1 VEYKTVTADSTG
13 KAEGFMLYQ
22 DLVYRFSR
30 IPVQLSM
37 RYMFYRTDNYAARIF
52 AYEDDVLYSYSI
64 PAFYDE
70 GNRSYLMAR
79 YDACKKLTF
88 WLKWGMTVMDDAS
101 TLGTG
106 PDEIEG
112 NAKSEIKLQVR
123 WVF

>member
-1 VEYKTVTADSTG
+1 VEFKTVVADSTG

-22 DLVYRFSR
+22 DLVYRFAR

-37 RYMFYRTDNYAARIF
+37 RYMVYRTDNYAARIY

-64 PAFYDE
+64 PAFFDE

-79 YDACKKLTF
+79 YNVCKNLTI
-88 WLKWGMTVMDDAS
+88 WLKWGLTVLEDAA

-112 NAKSEIKLQVR
+112 NAKSEAKLQLR
-123 WVF
+123 LVF